1 MSPRLGD
8 DDITRLATLLGE
20 ACVRRRAMV
29 VTAESCTGGGVAE
42 AITRIAGSSAWFDRG
57 FVTYSNAAKE
67 ALLDVAHETL
77 FAHGAV
83 SEEVVR
89 EMAAGAL
96 RHSEASV
103 SVAVT
108 GIAGPG
114 GAMPRKPVGLVWFAW
129 AARSEEI
136 QMREFLLAGDRLQVR
151 RQAVA
156 IALQGLIDLLA

>member
-1 MSPRLGD
+1 
-8 DDITRLATLLGE
+8 
-20 ACVRRRAMV
+20 
-29 VTAESCTGGGVAE
+29 
-42 AITRIAGSSAWFDRG
+42 
-57 FVTYSNAAKE
+57 
-67 ALLDVAHETL
+67 
-77 FAHGAV
+77 V
-83 SEEVVR
+83 SEQVAR

-96 RHSEASV
+96 QHSEASV

-129 AARSEEI
+129 TARSEEI
-136 QMREFLLAGDRLQVR
+136 QMREFRFAGNRLQVR